1 MRQIKFVLSAP
12 YPLLNRSLRT
22 HWGIR
27 KRQQAAIR
35 ATILEQIG
43 GPAGLPSVPFQKARV
58 VIERH
63 SVGTPD
69 YDNLVGGGKQLIDCL
84 TTPVISKSGGCQR
97 NRRGLGIIVDD
108 SPYHLTAEYHAVKCR
123 LCEQKTVVTITEL
136 EALP

>member
-1 MRQIKFVLSAP
+1 MRQITFTLPAP

-22 HWGIR
+22 HWSIR

-35 ATILEQIG
+35 AAILEQIG
-43 GPAGLPSVPFQKARV
+43 GPVGLPSEPFQKARV

-84 TTPVISKSGGCQR
+84 TTPVMGKGGRQR
-97 NRRGLGIIVDD
+97 NKRGLGIVVDD
-108 SPYHLTAEYHAVKCR
+108 SPSHLIAEYQAVKCR
-123 LCEQKTVVTITEL
+123 LCEQKTVVKITEL
-136 EALP
+136 EAMP

>member
-1 MRQIKFVLSAP
+1 MRQISFALPAP

-22 HWGIR
+22 HWSFR
-27 KRQQAAIR
+27 RSYQASIR

-43 GPAGLPSVPFQKARV
+43 GPAGLPHEPFQKARV

-69 YDNLVGGGKQLIDCL
+69 YDNLVGGGKPLIDCL
-84 TTPVISKSGGCQR
+84 TTPVMGKGGRQR
-97 NRRGLGIIVDD
+97 NKRGLGIVVDD
-108 SPYHLTAEYHAVKCR
+108 SPAHLTAEYHAVKCR

-136 EALP
+136 EAAP

>member
-1 MRQIKFVLSAP
+1 MRQISFVLPAP
-12 YPLLNRSLRT
+12 YPLLNRSLRA
-22 HWGIR
+22 HWSVR

-35 ATILEQIG
+35 GTILEQIG
-43 GPAGLPSVPFQKARV
+43 GSPGLPPEPFQKAHV

-63 SVGTPD
+63 SVGAPD

-84 TTPVISKSGGCQR
+84 TTPVMGKGGRQR

-108 SPYHLTAEYHAVKCR
+108 SPDHLTAEYHAVKCR

>member
-1 MRQIKFVLSAP
+1 M
-12 YPLLNRSLRT
+12 
-22 HWGIR
+22 
-27 KRQQAAIR
+27 
-35 ATILEQIG
+35 EQIG

-84 TTPVISKSGGCQR
+84 TTPVIGKSGRQRNR

-108 SPYHLTAEYHAVKCR
+108 SPDHLAAEYHAVKCR

-136 EALP
+136 EAMP